1 MGYLEPQGDSEPV
14 VVDAVAMGRMSI
26 MMAMQTT
33 MMQIRLS
40 GDNESADPD
49 CHGDVAT
56 DDDEDDDDDDD
67 DDGYYEDELKL
78 HLSLLNAA

>member
-1 MGYLEPQGDSEPV
+1 
-14 VVDAVAMGRMSI
+14 

-56 DDDEDDDDDDD
+56 DDDDDDR
-67 DDGYYEDELKL
+67 YYEDELKL
-78 HLSLLNAA
+78 HSSLLNAA